1 MNPIARR
8 AAWLPA
14 WLIAV
19 ILAGLGLHLLALLV
33 PGEDITLVRDLAGDR
48 SSALT
53 TLAHGASWLG
63 RSVVLVPAAI
73 VIALGATALR
83 KPLHGVA
90 VLVAVLG
97 AILLQNA
104 DKAIVARPRPPVHR
118 LEHVSSTSFPS
129 GHATESTAFFLVLA
143 AVLYAG
149 VAPRWARRLVAAT
162 TLVVIAAVAL
172 SRVYLGVHY
181 PTDVA
186 AGMLLGG
193 AWATITVATL
203 IADHAKS
210 TSPPRREPGGK
221 RSRSAP
227 G

>member
-1 MNPIARR
+1 VNPIARR
-8 AAWLPA
+8 AVWLPA
-14 WLIAV
+14 WLIVV

-63 RSVVLVPAAI
+63 RSAVLVPAAI

-83 KPLHGVA
+83 RPLHGVA
-90 VLVAVLG
+90 VLVAVFG

-149 VAPRWARRLVAAT
+149 GAPRWARRLVAAT
-162 TLVVIAAVAL
+162 TLVVIPAVAL

-193 AWATITVATL
+193 AWAAITAATL
-203 IADHAKS
+203 VAS
-210 TSPPRREPGGK
+210 G

-227 G
+227 C